1 MNKTNIKKTVKAF
14 HVWEE
19 AQTNYELLFE
29 TLSEEEEAE
38 FERQLFQ
45 EGITITKK
53 PCSSLSELKTTGE
66 NKDASSSK

>member
-53 PCSSLSELKTTGE
+53 PCSSLSEKTIPSDQ
-66 NKDASSSK
+66 K